1 MDNSAEWGF
10 LLLAYLSLVREM
22 AKGSLTEGLV
32 RERASTFRWMQSVGF
47 FFDLWPLVK
56 PSIASAA
63 LERLQVDGLA
73 QRSRGGQM

>member
-1 MDNSAEWGF
+1 MQSG
-10 LLLAYLSLVREM
+10 LLLFAYLSLTRER
-22 AKGSLTEGLV
+22 ANGNVTEGLV

-63 LERLQVDGLA
+63 LKRLQVDGLA
-73 QRSRGGQM
+73 RRSRGGQM